1 MKFDFDDVLIQP
13 ATLTHIDSRYV
24 DITPYV
30 GNGFLPLFTAPM
42 DTVISSDNS
51 KQFIQNRV
59 NVVYPRTEKYKK
71 YDDGFNSFSY
81 EEFLFEISLM
91 SEHDGV
97 WKVLI
102 DVANGHMEKIISAAK
117 LAKKKNPNIII
128 MAGNIASPHTY
139 RLYCMSNAIDYV
151 RLGIGNGNGCL
162 TTQQT
167 GIGYPMGSLIS
178 ECYEIK
184 KYYRNATKIVAD
196 GGMKKYSDI
205 IKALALGADYVMVGS
220 IFNKALESAA
230 DTHWKFF
237 KLSPSIAKFMYDKGY
252 TLHKE
257 FRGMSSKKS
266 QLVMGNTTLRTSEGV
281 VKKQIVEYT
290 LQQWI
295 ENFESYLR
303 SAMSYTDCRS
313 LLDFIGKVN
322 NNLITENSFN
332 RYNK

>member
-13 ATLTHIDSRYV
+13 ATQTHIDSRYA
-24 DITPYV
+24 DINPYV

-42 DTVISSDNS
+42 DTVINSNNS
-51 KQFIQNRV
+51 KQFIQNKI
-59 NVVYPRTEKYKK
+59 NVVYPRTEKYKNHAN
-71 YDDGFNSFSY
+71 GFNSFSY
-81 EEFLFEISLM
+81 DEFLWEISQM
-91 SEHDGV
+91 GEHDGER
-97 WKVLI
+97 KVLI

-117 LAKKKNPNIII
+117 LAKLKNPKIII

-151 RLGIGNGNGCL
+151 RIGIGNGNGCL

-167 GIGYPMGSLIS
+167 GIGFPMGSLIS

-184 KYYRNATKIVAD
+184 KSYRHATKIVAD

-220 IFNKALESAA
+220 ILNKALESAS
-230 DTHWKFF
+230 DNYWHSF
-237 KLSPSIAKFMYDKGY
+237 KLSNSIAKFMYQRGY

-266 QLVMGNTTLRTSEGV
+266 QLVMGNTVLRTSEGV
-281 VKKQIVEYT
+281 VKRQNVEYT
-290 LQQWI
+290 LQQWSD
-295 ENFESYLR
+295 NFESYLR

-313 LLDFIGKVN
+313 LPDFMGNVKY
-322 NNLITENSFN
+322 NLITENSFN